1 MQPADFYV
9 RLSKSIEWLGSISSN
24 GGVLETICPEIT
36 FVTSAHEFRSEIR
49 RIAKRD
55 DFHSPEEGW
64 PWKWKTSASTDFC
77 YVFTK
82 DQVEVYKFGRKRSFT
97 EDDTAVYSSRKDT
110 WFPDMSSAKS
120 TVSLSGTST
129 PKLEYLEL
137 SAEVRYWGDATV
149 NETIDKEG
157 TLIPLRTGK
166 CWTPTIR
173 LKDGQV
179 MEWPYGVTAEIYY
192 KVCDQGEYWLRDSE
206 HRLFKYRGDYVPDE
220 YLCKGDAGFGDYII
234 LSIDKAG
241 KVRNWWRPKFKANE
255 WEAV

>member
-1 MQPADFYV
+1 MQPTDFYV
-9 RLSKSIEWLGSISSN
+9 RSPKSIEWLGSISSD

-36 FVTSAHEFRSEIR
+36 FVTSAHEFRSELK
-49 RIAKRD
+49 RIAERD
-55 DFHSPEEGW
+55 DFILPEEGW
-64 PWKWKTSASTDFC
+64 PWNWPTSASTDFC

-120 TVSLSGTST
+120 TVTLSGAQI
-129 PKLEYLEL
+129 PKLEYLEI
-137 SAEVRYWGDATV
+137 SAEVRYWEDATV
-149 NETIDKEG
+149 NETIDKDG
-157 TLIPLRTGK
+157 TLIPLRTG
-166 CWTPTIR
+166 
-173 LKDGQV
+173 
-179 MEWPYGVTAEIYY
+179 AEIYY

-220 YLCKGDAGFGDYII
+220 YLCKGVAGFGDYII